1 MRAFLLAAAAFL
13 LLGIPGPAQ
22 PDPHALFAQLRALY
36 QEIPAFYAEVQEV
49 WTVQGHASVI
59 TYRVWYRAPLARIE
73 RELPEEFEPFMTPL
87 EVWDHEKRVRWY
99 AAGPGRWVQEE
110 LLEAREPWSWAA
122 LGLAFLA
129 GLQPESVEKEMR
141 EGRPFWALR
150 ASLPP
155 KGELTLWIDPETLY
169 IWAVRHQAG
178 PLRQEYT
185 LVKFLPQAEV
195 AEALFQPPKPEEIA
209 RIFKL
214 SPEGM
219 ALVERVVK
227 RYGEAK
233 SFFVRKQE
241 RVAMG
246 SSEEWIYWQPPYLRV
261 ELRTPPSPWFG
272 SQLVLVELFDLHE
285 GVAYTYDPEEDRW
298 EKEEI
303 PVAAPRWLAEEDG
316 AMVFVCARAFEGLGA
331 SPIVEIAAET
341 LGGRPVWR
349 LTGRPFEALEAP
361 LAQWWIDQE
370 TLLVVQCT
378 RPALVPKGRDPQKWE
393 WEVTTVRI
401 LEYQENVEFDPG
413 LFAVPKDVP
422 ARRPLA
428 LPSEEGPELPEEKLA
443 PTAPPLTW
451 EPFSPGKLEEAL
463 RTSPVVVLYFGADWC
478 PPCLAMEEEAFRAP
492 AIVELL
498 APLPRFKVDLSDP
511 RDTPSQ
517 RIADLYKAKALPTL
531 LFLGPGGKEL
541 GRIRGYGG
549 VTVLYRE
556 IQRILEGVSP

>member
-1 MRAFLLAAAAFL
+1 
-13 LLGIPGPAQ
+13 
-22 PDPHALFAQLRALY
+22 
-36 QEIPAFYAEVQEV
+36 
-49 WTVQGHASVI
+49 
-59 TYRVWYRAPLARIE
+59 
-73 RELPEEFEPFMTPL
+73 
-87 EVWDHEKRVRWY
+87 
-99 AAGPGRWVQEE
+99 
-110 LLEAREPWSWAA
+110 
-122 LGLAFLA
+122 
-129 GLQPESVEKEMR
+129 
-141 EGRPFWALR
+141 
-150 ASLPP
+150 
-155 KGELTLWIDPETLY
+155 
-169 IWAVRHQAG
+169 
-178 PLRQEYT
+178 

-214 SPEGM
+214 SLEGM

-227 RYGEAK
+227 RYGEVK

-241 RVAMG
+241 EKVAMG
-246 SSEEWIYWQPPYLRV
+246 SLEEWIYWQPPYLRV

-272 SQLVLVELFDLHE
+272 SELLLAELFDLRE

-303 PVAAPRWLAEEDG
+303 PVEVGLQWMKGEWPMA
-316 AMVFVCARAFEGLGA
+316 FVCARAFEGLNL

-349 LTGRPFEALEAP
+349 LTGRPFEALAATP
-361 LAQWWIDQE
+361 AQWWIDQE
-370 TLLVVQCT
+370 TLLVVQYT
-378 RPALVPKGRDPQKWE
+378 RPMLVPKGRDLQKWE
-393 WEVTTVRI
+393 WRVTTVRV
-401 LEYQENVEFDPG
+401 LEYQENVELDPE

-428 LPSEEGPELPEEKLA
+428 LPLEEGPELPKEKLA

-511 RDTPSQ
+511 RDTQSQ